1 MQHFMGHTIIVTVS
15 TNRPGQ
21 GSRLPIYTI
30 TRGSQHG
37 EVVHQHVLLEH
48 FPSEE
53 EARVAALAA
62 GRAWIETALRL
73 HHAGTASAFEESA
86 RHAADEATDNKHGTA
101 PLVSE

>member
-30 TRGSQHG
+30 TRGSQHDQ
-37 EVVHQHVLLEH
+37 VVHQHVLLEH

-62 GRAWIETALRL
+62 GRAWIEAAMGPSQ
-73 HHAGTASAFEESA
+73 AGTRSAFDEPV
-86 RHAADEATDNKHGTA
+86 RHAATDASDIEH
-101 PLVSE
+101 